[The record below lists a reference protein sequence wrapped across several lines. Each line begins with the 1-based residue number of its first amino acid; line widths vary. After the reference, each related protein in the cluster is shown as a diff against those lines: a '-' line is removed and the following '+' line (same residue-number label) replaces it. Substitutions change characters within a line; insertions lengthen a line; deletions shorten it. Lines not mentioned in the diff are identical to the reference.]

1 MTTTPRSTPVV
12 SAAGIVDREDGERA
26 IPQSV
31 RADGSVRKERK
42 VRPGFQPVE
51 DIQRYKPPQSRYR
64 SPGSLPS
71 SPRQLDK
78 NTIAGQQE
86 TDKKTII
93 RGLES
98 LISENKPEKK
108 TEKKTEKKDDAILQQ
123 PGDTDIIAQKDK
135 QDTTKEED
143 ELTSKLADMQLGSMA
158 SVYAT
163 ANPNERVEEQPQVNR
178 GRGRGRSR
186 GRPRGTRGRKP

>member
-1 MTTTPRSTPVV
+1 M
-12 SAAGIVDREDGERA
+12 DL
-26 IPQSV
+26 
-31 RADGSVRKERK
+31 SVRKERK

-64 SPGSLPS
+64 TPGSLPS
-71 SPRQLDK
+71 SPRQFDK
-78 NTIAGQQE
+78 STIAVQQE

-93 RGLES
+93 RGIES
-98 LISENKPEKK
+98 LISENKHTSENKNIPENKPEKK
-108 TEKKTEKKDDAILQQ
+108 TEKKEDNAILQQ
-123 PGDTDIIAQKDK
+123 PSDTDIIAQKDK

-163 ANPNERVEEQPQVNR
+163 ADPHERVEEQPQVNR

>member
-93 RGLES
+93 QGLES

-123 PGDTDIIAQKDK
+123 PADTDIIAQKDK

-163 ANPNERVEEQPQVNR
+163 ADPNERVEEQPQVHR